1 MSGFEHRPLTTIKR
15 LINDLRDRYPSD
27 FIIKEIIQN
36 ADDSHSTRLDFGW
49 VSGLPNA
56 QHPLLN
62 GPALFFINNGRFKR
76 SDAQAIRRFGDS
88 EKEGEQTAI
97 GKFGLGQ
104 KSIFHLC
111 EAFFLAHSPNE
122 QFEARFP
129 SCNFLNP
136 WAEPNPQPN
145 EQTDPFHPDWT
156 EFSESDQ
163 NAIKAHFNDI
173 LEQENYQEHF
183 FMLWIPLRKESHRK
197 RKTKEG
203 KEDEVGVITQNFS
216 GDRETP
222 PDDIFP
228 DNLSS
233 EIGLLLPLLRALKA
247 VSYWL
252 PDHQAKLQPQFNLT
266 LQGSRRRYPRRN
278 HETPLEIEESLDGS
292 VQITHFEHEEK
303 NTTLAFSGREVI
315 LNNSTLKDIH
325 QHKSWPTS
333 LRIDHKTGNPIQEPD
348 KAFAHCAVTFIEKPA
363 TQNGHLSIQWAVFL
377 PLGVSSESP
386 NEKVQTEGDRDYV
399 LLLHG
404 YFFVDA
410 GRRHID
416 PWENSTCKLTDN
428 ATEGEV
434 RQKWNQL
441 LTTEGTLKNVLPALN
456 LFIETHRPAPDNIW
470 QLSDALKNS
479 AFFRQ
484 YGNDLC
490 RKSQWVYCY
499 ALDEQ
504 DWQWQYIDADRPLL
518 AIPQAETDKTSL
530 LPWDVLPNLE
540 SESIRECL
548 ITLIEAPNLT
558 TSLSDWSENQLET
571 VLQDVPGNVVFK
583 NKERFEYL
591 LSFLEQCVIPLY
603 PNQILPEMIQNRLCD
618 IARKAFAQLNVNQ
631 LYKFKEWV
639 TKFLN
644 FISEKCFFI
653 DCKTYQPKIFFEL
666 HKLET
671 HTILIPRTPTFD
683 FPELQITPKQK
694 LANKEALTLLKSLNS
709 IIQDEKYQDIVDDCA
724 AIAWKILCLVADKKA
739 LVETHPD
746 LKVLRAHNCR
756 VPQDRTI
763 VSLKEITTAYQQ
775 GTLFHHKRGS
785 SMRERIGFAENLQ
798 NVLADATVI
807 VFEKPIE
814 TEMADLLGDLKHNE
828 IVSCEQLGCLRALS
842 RIPPLTLNTYIEPRA
857 KLLQDLL
864 DANVEDIIFTKGIR
878 HLLTLRVE
886 SDGEEKHPL
895 WYLASPEYQSIV
907 EPILTA
913 RGETAYLID
922 DAFVPSVTNKLANEK
937 RVVCGIEE
945 LTPIKAIELALSYE
959 QPHTLCQNILD
970 ILQYVDIDSL
980 SDSEKQELKQN
991 LRQKWLVDKKST
1003 AIIPE
1008 EVVYLPE
1015 IKETVSRIIGEQ
1027 TEQTTY
1033 RDYSRLEHGITN
1045 HPSFPKLCDL
1055 SCFATGRDGLDILG
1069 LIMYQEEKY
1078 HLGQFTNQTF
1088 PLKSG
1093 LIVFKNI
1100 PAKLLPAWEVVNTA
1114 REKCSPDDIY
1124 SLLEQLF
1131 GQLSINQMKD
1141 LLFWLKT
1148 QHIND
1153 NTHHLKIR
1161 DVFNSYLKT
1170 AIVHPQFDTIFQ
1182 EIYFLNKRGK
1192 WKLPSK
1198 LVSDAQISDDF
1209 LLDSRQA
1216 DILNEYLNSHS
1227 FPATIMAEP
1236 AQQTLKLDEYF
1247 REWEGKIVNDEMI
1260 GVFLALLGDAP
1271 LLADDSNLPKL
1282 AEEYLQH
1289 YNIDDI
1295 RTNLTGESEW
1305 HNAKDFWTHFEI
1317 HSTQHGDGK
1326 VQLTALDGSPI
1337 SAPLCQEAQSIIIS
1351 CKAIR
1356 VDKISKK
1363 RLIEMQLRIIDT
1375 KQYNS
1380 TELADLLKESIEK
1393 LLESIHKQKET
1404 DALEQLWGKLFQTEQ
1419 LDIDTARRMILENAL
1434 LSLRQLGI
1442 KNNADKINSIL
1453 TNWDK
1458 TRRREKELGQSKYI
1472 KERQKTIEE
1481 LGKVIENDE
1490 QTQVAIF
1497 EAVRT
1502 TVKKYQYT
1510 PKCVPFE
1517 LFQNADDAVV
1527 ELEEL
1532 GAISEKT
1539 KRFVL
1544 RWDENNLTIM
1554 HWGRKINKSFFGS
1567 KGIERGFDRDLEK
1580 MLVFSVSD
1588 KIGEVTGKFGLG
1600 FKSVFLISQQPSILS
1615 GKDMGVKIAAGMLP
1629 ISLNAKEKQNL
1640 STDLQQWQSDDS
1652 LEGTI
1657 IKLPITHDV
1666 DNVLNQV
1673 VDHFRSVT
1681 GILLA
1686 FSKRIKYCVID
1697 SPNEQFDVSW
1707 QPNEII
1713 KDISV
1718 GDLKLKVEQETMS
1731 KALLIE
1737 NQEFGAIL
1745 IALDSKGLCHF
1756 PNYQAIPDIWVTAP
1770 LQESMK
1776 LGFAINGRF
1785 EIDVGRG
1792 RLARD
1797 SKDNSEM
1804 AQKLGY
1810 FIGKKLCELFEK
1822 SKQQGFNFIK
1832 EELDLATDI
1841 SEYEF
1846 WDSVWEILAESWLNH
1861 DHPLLMN
1868 MLGNWNTVGQLINKY
1883 PVFPNGLYGKYQV
1896 LNTVK
1901 NITYVASGILN
1912 EESSFTHVST
1922 WPIFQQAI
1930 PPEKMLSDTRRVKL
1944 EQLIPELFEKGR
1956 FTTSRF
1962 KAFYLADAVELEFGS
1977 SKEVSPKLAKQ
1988 LGQLINNEFINELA
2002 KQNEAEHDNLLQVLG
2017 KAYFKAQEGEYHH
2030 VRTVLC
2036 EPLKTSELQEESHQS
2051 DLDFFKVLSSDYTD
2065 EAVIFFKACRR
2076 QYEMAELSEIAE
2088 QLQIPML
2095 QELVIKDKKR
2105 REQQQNYFEL
2115 KKNNR
2120 QIGENVELIIKKILC
2135 NNGCNV
2141 QPIYFGG
2148 DLEIWPKEYA
2158 GWDIGYITISS
2169 KITVEIKFTSG
2180 SEVHLT
2186 KFQSKT
2192 ARLQKSGYIVLVVN
2206 GDWGLRELLNVDIDE
2221 DSISDKLITAIK
2233 DYSHVVKNLY
2243 EKLGELPNPK
2253 EIEPDLHGYWLKNAL
2268 WENKENIVTWLEN
2281 EF

>member
-15 LINDLRDRYPSD
+15 IVNDLRDRYQSGFP
-27 FIIKEIIQN
+27 IIKEIIQN
-36 ADDSHSTRLDFGW
+36 TDDSHSKRLDFGW
-49 VSGLPNA
+49 VRGLPNA

-111 EAFFLAHSPNE
+111 EAFFYLAHSPNE
-122 QFEARFP
+122 QFEASFP

-145 EQTDPFHPDWT
+145 EIVDPFHPDWT

-163 NAIKAHFNDI
+163 NGVKAHFKDI

-183 FMLWIPLRKESHRK
+183 FILWIPLRQESHRK
-197 RKTKEG
+197 RKTKDG
-203 KEDEVGVITQNFS
+203 KEDEVGVIIQNFS
-216 GDRETP
+216 GDRKTP
-222 PDDIFP
+222 PDEIFP
-228 DNLSS
+228 ANLAG
-233 EIGLLLPLLRALKA
+233 EIGLLLPLLRSLKE

-266 LQGSRRRYPRRN
+266 LQGSRRRYPLTN
-278 HETPLEIEESLDGS
+278 QETPLEIEVSIDGS
-292 VQITHFEHEEK
+292 VQITHFVPEKK

-333 LRIDHKTGNPIQEPD
+333 LRIDNKTGNPVQEPD
-348 KAFAHCAVTFIEKPA
+348 KAFAHCAVTFMQKPA
-363 TQNGHLSIQWAVFL
+363 TQNGNLSIQWAVFL
-377 PLGVSSESP
+377 PLGDSGEYP
-386 NEKVQTEGDRDYV
+386 NEKFPYEGDKDYV
-399 LLLHG
+399 VLLHG

-410 GRRHID
+410 GRRHIEQ
-416 PWENSTCKLTDN
+416 WKNSTCQLTDN
-428 ATEGEV
+428 ATEAEV

-456 LFIETHRPAPDNIW
+456 IFIETHKPAPENIW
-470 QLSDALKNS
+470 QLSNALKNS
-479 AFFRQ
+479 DLFRQ
-484 YGNDLC
+484 YGNDIC
-490 RKSQWVYCY
+490 QDFQWVYV
-499 ALDEQ
+499 ADKQ
-504 DWQWQYIDADRPLL
+504 KWQCIDSKQPLL
-518 AIPQAETDKTSL
+518 SIPQLGTDKTSL
-530 LPWDVLPNLE
+530 LPWEVLPNLQ
-540 SESIRECL
+540 SIQECF

-558 TSLSDWSENQLET
+558 TSLSDWSSNQLET
-571 VLQDVPGNVVFK
+571 VLQDVPSVLVFQDQK
-583 NKERFEYL
+583 LLEYL
-591 LSFLEQCVIPLY
+591 LSFLKQCVVPLS
-603 PNQILPEMIQNRLCD
+603 PNQILPEVLQNRLCD
-618 IARKAFAQLNVNQ
+618 IARKAFARLKVSQ
-631 LYKFKEWV
+631 LYKLKELV

-644 FISEKCFFI
+644 FIPEKCFFI
-653 DCKTYQPKIFFEL
+653 DCKTYQATIFFEL

-763 VSLKEITTAYQQ
+763 VSLGEIKNAYQQ
-775 GTLFHHKRGS
+775 GTLFLHRLAHSKE
-785 SMRERIGFAENLQ
+785 ERIKFANPLQ
-798 NVLADATVI
+798 KVLTDATVI
-807 VFEKPIE
+807 IIE
-814 TEMADLLGDLKHNE
+814 TEVADLLGDIGQNE
-828 IVSCEQLGCLRALS
+828 IISCEQLGCLRALS
-842 RIPPLTLNTYIEPRA
+842 HKPPLTLNSHIEKRA
-857 KLLQDLL
+857 ELLKDLL
-864 DANVEDIIFTKGIR
+864 DANVEDKIFTKGIR
-878 HLLTLRVE
+878 YLLTLRVE
-886 SDGEEKHPL
+886 SDLADKHPL
-895 WYLASPEYQSIV
+895 WYLPSPKHNRFV
-907 EPILTA
+907 EQILTA
-913 RGETAYLID
+913 RGEKEYLID
-922 DAFVPSVTNKLANEK
+922 DAFVQSVTNKLANDK
-937 RVVCGIEE
+937 RTLIGIEE
-945 LTPIKAIELALSYE
+945 LTLIKAIELALSYE
-959 QPHTLCQNILD
+959 QPHIFCQNILD
-970 ILQYVDIDSL
+970 ALQYVDIDSL
-980 SDSEKQELKQN
+980 SDSEKQELRQK
-991 LRQKWLVDKKST
+991 LRQKWLVDKNGT

-1033 RDYSRLEHGITN
+1033 RDYLRLEPGITN
-1045 HPSFPKLCDL
+1045 HPSFHKLCDL
-1055 SCFATGRDGLDILG
+1055 SCFATGREGLDILG

-1114 REKCSPDDIY
+1114 REKCSPDDID

-1161 DVFNSYLKT
+1161 YVFNSYLKT

-1356 VDKISKK
+1356 VDKISQK
-1363 RLIEMQLRIIDT
+1363 RQIEMQLRIIDT

-1393 LLESIHKQKET
+1393 LLESIHKQKNT

-1554 HWGRKINKSFFGS
+1554 HWGRKINKSFSGS

-1588 KIGEVTGKFGLG
+1588 KTEEVTGKFGLG

-1629 ISLNAKEKQNL
+1629 ISLNAKEKQHL
-1640 STDLQQWQSDDS
+1640 STELQQWQSDDS

-1657 IKLPITHDV
+1657 IKLPITPDV

-1756 PNYQAIPDIWVTAP
+1756 PNYQAIQDIWVTVP

-1792 RLARD
+1792 RLARY
-1797 SKDNSEM
+1797 STDNTER

-1832 EELDLATDI
+1832 EALDLATDI

-1846 WDSVWEILAESWLNH
+1846 WDSVWKILAESWLNH

-1930 PPEKMLSDTRRVKL
+1930 PPEKMVSDTRRVKL
-1944 EQLIPELFEKGR
+1944 EQLIPELFEKGSL
-1956 FTTSRF
+1956 TTNRF

-1977 SKEVSPKLAKQ
+1977 SQKVSPELAKQ

-2002 KQNEAEHDNLLQVLG
+2002 KQNETEHENLLQVLG
-2017 KAYFKAQEGEYHH
+2017 KAYFKAQDGEYHH
-2030 VRTVLC
+2030 VRTVLS

-2051 DLDFFKVLSSDYTD
+2051 DLNFFKVLSSDYTD
-2065 EAVIFFKACRR
+2065 QAVIFFKACRR
-2076 QYEMAELSEIAE
+2076 QYEMAELSEMAE

-2095 QELVIKDKKR
+2095 QKLVIEDKEKCEQQKKNRDKKAT
-2105 REQQQNYFEL
+2105 N
-2115 KKNNR
+2115 KK
-2120 QIGENVELIIKKILC
+2120 IGENVELIIKKILH

-2141 QPIYFGG
+2141 KTIYVGG
-2148 DLEIWPKEYA
+2148 DLEIWPKEDA
-2158 GWDIGYITISS
+2158 GWDSGYITISS
-2169 KITVEIKFTSG
+2169 KITVEIKFTIG
-2180 SEVHLT
+2180 SKVHLT
-2186 KFQSKT
+2186 RCQSET
-2192 ARLQKSGYIVLVVN
+2192 ARSQKSGYIVLVVN
-2206 GDWGLRELLNVDIDE
+2206 GDRGLRELLNVDIDE
-2221 DSISDKLITAIK
+2221 DSISDELITAIK
-2233 DYSHVVKNLY
+2233 HNSHVVTNLY
-2243 EKLGELPNPK
+2243 EKLGELPNLK
-2253 EIEPDLHGYWLKNAL
+2253 EIEPDIHGYWLKKPL
-2268 WENKENIVTWLEN
+2268 WENQDNIVTWLEN

>member
-49 VSGLPNA
+49 VRSLPNA

-111 EAFFLAHSPNE
+111 EAFFYLAHSPNE

-163 NAIKAHFNDI
+163 NAIKAHINDI

-203 KEDEVGVITQNFS
+203 KEDEVGVITHNFY

-222 PDDIFP
+222 PDDLFP
-228 DNLSS
+228 NNLAS
-233 EIGLLLPLLRALKA
+233 EIGLLLPLLRALKE

-266 LQGSRRRYPRRN
+266 LQGSRRRYPRTN

-292 VQITHFEHEEK
+292 VQITHFDHEDK
-303 NTTLAFSGREVI
+303 NATLAFSGREVI
-315 LNNSTLKDIH
+315 LNNSTLKNIH

-333 LRIDHKTGNPIQEPD
+333 LRIDNKTGNPIQEPD

-363 TQNGHLSIQWAVFL
+363 TQNGNLSIQWAVFL

-386 NEKVQTEGDRDYV
+386 NEKVPYEGDRDYV
-399 LLLHG
+399 VLLHG

-416 PWENSTCKLTDN
+416 PWENSTCQLTDN

-456 LFIETHRPAPDNIW
+456 LFIETHKPAQDNIW
-470 QLSDALKNS
+470 QLSNALKNS
-479 AFFRQ
+479 NLFRQ
-484 YGNDLC
+484 YGNDIC
-490 RKSQWVYCY
+490 QKSQWVYCY
-499 ALDEQ
+499 ILDEQ
-504 DWQWQYIDADRPLL
+504 DWQWQYIDANQPLL
-518 AIPQAETDKTSL
+518 AIPQAEMDKTSL

-540 SESIRECL
+540 SEYIQECL

-558 TSLSDWSENQLET
+558 TYSSNWTENQLET

-583 NKERFEYL
+583 NQQRFEYL
-591 LSFLEQCVIPLY
+591 LNFLEHCVIPLY

-631 LYKFKEWV
+631 LYKLKEWL

-644 FISEKCFFI
+644 FIPEKCFFI
-653 DCKTYQPKIFFEL
+653 DCKTYQANIFFEL
-666 HKLET
+666 NQLDT
-671 HTILIPRTPTFD
+671 HTILIPKVQKFD
-683 FPELQITPKQK
+683 FSELKITPKQK
-694 LANKEALTLLKSLNS
+694 LANTEAVILLERLNS
-709 IIQDEKYQDIVDDCA
+709 IIQSEKEQDIREYCA

-746 LKVLRAHNCR
+746 LKVLRAHNCL

-763 VSLKEITTAYQQ
+763 VSLKEITKAYQQ
-775 GTLFHHKRGS
+775 GILFHHKRGS
-785 SMRERIGFAENLQ
+785 IMRERIGFAENLQ

-807 VFEKPIE
+807 VFEKPVE
-814 TEMADLLGDLKHNE
+814 TEVADLLGDLKHNE

-842 RIPPLTLNTYIEPRA
+842 HKPPLTLNSKIEHRA
-857 KLLQDLL
+857 KLLQDLS
-864 DANVEDIIFTKGIR
+864 DANVEDWIFIKGIR
-878 HLLTLRVE
+878 HLLTLRVG
-886 SDGEEKHPL
+886 SDLEDKHPL
-895 WYLASPEYQSIV
+895 WYLASSEYQSIV

-913 RGETAYLID
+913 RGETAYLIH
-922 DAFVPSVTNKLANEK
+922 DAFVQSVTNKLANDK
-937 RVVCGIEE
+937 RTLIGIEE
-945 LTPIKAIELALSYE
+945 LTPIKAIELALSYDK
-959 QPHTLCQNILD
+959 PHTLCQNILD
-970 ILQYVDIDSL
+970 TLQYINIDSL
-980 SDSEKQELKQN
+980 SDSEKQELKQK
-991 LRQKWLVDKKST
+991 LRQKWLVDKNGT

-1033 RDYSRLEHGITN
+1033 RDYLRLEHGIKN
-1045 HPSFPKLCDL
+1045 HPSFHKLCDL
-1055 SCFATGRDGLDILG
+1055 SCFATGREGLEILG

-1078 HLGQFTNQTF
+1078 HLGQFTNQPF
-1088 PLKSG
+1088 PLESG

-1100 PAKLLPAWEVVNTA
+1100 PAKLLPAWEVVNSA
-1114 REKCSPDDIY
+1114 REKCSHDEVD

-1131 GQLSINQMKD
+1131 GQLSITHLKD

-1153 NTHHLKIR
+1153 NTHHLR
-1161 DVFNSYLKT
+1161 EVFNSYLKT
-1170 AIVHPQFDTIFQ
+1170 AIVHPQFDTLFP
-1182 EIYFLNKRGK
+1182 EIYLLNKRGK
-1192 WKLPSK
+1192 WKLPSE

-1209 LLDSRQA
+1209 LLHSKQA

-1227 FPATIMAEP
+1227 FSAIIVAEQ

-1260 GVFLALLGDAP
+1260 GVFLALLGDAA
-1271 LLADDSNLPKL
+1271 LLGDDSNIPKL

-1295 RTNLTGESEW
+1295 RSNLTGESEW
-1305 HNAKDFWTHFEI
+1305 HNNAKDFWTHFEI

-1363 RLIEMQLRIIDT
+1363 RQIEMQLRIIDT

-1393 LLESIHKQKET
+1393 LLESIHRQKNT
-1404 DALEQLWGKLFQTEQ
+1404 DALEQLWGKLSQTEQ
-1419 LDIDTARRMILENAL
+1419 LHIDIARRMILENAL

-1458 TRRREKELGQSKYI
+1458 TRRREKELGQSKYF
-1472 KERQKTIEE
+1472 KERQKTIDE

-1490 QTQVAIF
+1490 QAQVAIF

-1527 ELEEL
+1527 ELEER
-1532 GAISEKT
+1532 GAISEKS

-1544 RWDENNLTIM
+1544 KWNENHLTIM
-1554 HWGRKINKSFFGS
+1554 HWGRKINKSFSGS

-1615 GKDMGVKIAAGMLP
+1615 GKDMGFKIAAGMLP

-1640 STDLQQWQSDDS
+1640 STDLQQWQPDDS

-1657 IKLPITHDV
+1657 IKLPITHDF

-1713 KDISV
+1713 KDIFV
-1718 GDLKLKVEQETMS
+1718 GDLKLKLEQETMS

-1745 IALDSKGLCHF
+1745 LALDSKGLCHF
-1756 PNYQAIPDIWVTAP
+1756 PNYQAIPDMWVTAP

-1797 SKDNSEM
+1797 SKDNREM

-1832 EELDLATDI
+1832 EELELATDI

-1846 WDSVWEILAESWLNH
+1846 WDSVWKILAESWLNH
-1861 DHPLLMN
+1861 EHPLLMN

-1901 NITYVASGILN
+1901 NISYVASGILN

-1922 WPIFQQAI
+1922 WPIFQEAI
-1930 PPEKMLSDTRRVKL
+1930 PPEKIVSDTRWVKL
-1944 EQLIPELFEKGR
+1944 EQLIPERFEKGSL
-1956 FTTSRF
+1956 TTSRF
-1962 KAFYLADAVELEFGS
+1962 KAFYLADAVELEFGQ
-1977 SKEVSPKLAKQ
+1977 SKEVSPELAKQ

-2002 KQNEAEHDNLLQVLG
+2002 KQNETEHDNLLQVLG
-2017 KAYFKAQEGEYHH
+2017 NAYFKAEKGEYHP
-2030 VRTVLC
+2030 VRTVLS
-2036 EPLKTSELQEESHQS
+2036 EPINTSEPQEDSHQAN
-2051 DLDFFKVLSSDYTD
+2051 LDFFKVLSSDYTD

-2076 QYEMAELSEIAE
+2076 QYEMAELSEMAE

-2095 QELVIKDKKR
+2095 QKLVREDKEKR
-2105 REQQQNYFEL
+2105 DRQ
-2115 KKNNR
+2115 KKTIDQKAVNKK
-2120 QIGENVELIIKKILC
+2120 IGENVELIINKILC
-2135 NNGCNV
+2135 NKGCNV
-2141 QPIYFGG
+2141 QAIHCGG
-2148 DLEIWPKEYA
+2148 DFEIWHHKDA
-2158 GWDIGYITISS
+2158 VWDSGHMTISS

-2186 KFQSKT
+2186 KRQSER
-2192 ARLQKSGYIVLVVN
+2192 ARSQKSQYIVLVVN
-2206 GDWGLRELLNVDIDE
+2206 GEWGLRALLNELDE
-2221 DSISDKLITAIK
+2221 ESISDELITAIK
-2233 DYSHVVKNLY
+2233 YNSHVIKNLS

-2253 EIEPDLHGYWLKNAL
+2253 EIEPDIHGYWLKKAL
-2268 WENKENIVTWLEN
+2268 WENQDNIVTWLEN

>member
-1 MSGFEHRPLTTIKR
+1 M
-15 LINDLRDRYPSD
+15 
-27 FIIKEIIQN
+27 
-36 ADDSHSTRLDFGW
+36 
-49 VSGLPNA
+49 
-56 QHPLLN
+56 
-62 GPALFFINNGRFKR
+62 
-76 SDAQAIRRFGDS
+76 
-88 EKEGEQTAI
+88 
-97 GKFGLGQ
+97 
-104 KSIFHLC
+104 
-111 EAFFLAHSPNE
+111 
-122 QFEARFP
+122 
-129 SCNFLNP
+129 
-136 WAEPNPQPN
+136 
-145 EQTDPFHPDWT
+145 
-156 EFSESDQ
+156 
-163 NAIKAHFNDI
+163 
-173 LEQENYQEHF
+173 
-183 FMLWIPLRKESHRK
+183 
-197 RKTKEG
+197 
-203 KEDEVGVITQNFS
+203 
-216 GDRETP
+216 
-222 PDDIFP
+222 
-228 DNLSS
+228 
-233 EIGLLLPLLRALKA
+233 
-247 VSYWL
+247 
-252 PDHQAKLQPQFNLT
+252 
-266 LQGSRRRYPRRN
+266 
-278 HETPLEIEESLDGS
+278 
-292 VQITHFEHEEK
+292 
-303 NTTLAFSGREVI
+303 
-315 LNNSTLKDIH
+315 
-325 QHKSWPTS
+325 
-333 LRIDHKTGNPIQEPD
+333 
-348 KAFAHCAVTFIEKPA
+348 
-363 TQNGHLSIQWAVFL
+363 

-386 NEKVQTEGDRDYV
+386 NEKLFYEGDRDYV
-399 LLLHG
+399 VLLHG

-416 PWENSTCKLTDN
+416 PWENSTCQLTDN
-428 ATEGEV
+428 ATEAEV

-484 YGNDLC
+484 YGNDIC

-499 ALDEQ
+499 AVDEQ

-518 AIPQAETDKTSL
+518 AIPQAERDKTSL
-530 LPWDVLPNLE
+530 LPWEVLPNLV
-540 SESIRECL
+540 SESIQECF

-558 TSLSDWSENQLET
+558 TSLSDWSENQLEA

-644 FISEKCFFI
+644 FIPEKCFFI
-653 DCKTYQPKIFFEL
+653 KCKTYQPKILFEL
-666 HKLET
+666 HKLDT
-671 HTILIPRTPTFD
+671 HTILIPKVQKFD
-683 FPELQITPKQK
+683 FSELKITPKQK
-694 LANKEALTLLKSLNS
+694 LANKEAATLLESLNS
-709 IIQDEKYQDIVDDCA
+709 MIQDEKYQDIVDDCA
-724 AIAWKILCLVADKKA
+724 DIAREILGLVADKKA
-739 LVETHPD
+739 VLKTYPD
-746 LKVLRAHNCR
+746 LRVLRAHNCR
-756 VPQDRTI
+756 ASQNQTTI
-763 VSLKEITTAYQQ
+763 ISFKDITSAYQE
-775 GTLFHHKRGS
+775 GTLFRHKGIINVQDKRK
-785 SMRERIGFAENLQ
+785 FANPLQ
-798 NVLADATVI
+798 NVLVHATVI
-807 VFEKPIE
+807 IIEKDV
-814 TEMADLLGDLKHNE
+814 ADLLDDIGQKE
-828 IVSCEQLGCLRALS
+828 IMSCDQLGCLRALS
-842 RIPPLTLNTYIEPRA
+842 RVPALKDDIKDRVELLELLLNA
-857 KLLQDLL
+857 D
-864 DANVEDIIFTKGIR
+864 VEDSNVFTKGIR
-878 HLLTLRVE
+878 YLLTIHKVDDHFE
-886 SDGEEKHPL
+886 NKHPL
-895 WYLASPEYQSIV
+895 WYLASSEYQSIV

-913 RGETAYLID
+913 RGETAYLIH
-922 DAFVPSVTNKLANEK
+922 DAFVQSVTNKLANDK
-937 RVVCGIEE
+937 RTLIGIEE
-945 LTPIKAIELALSYE
+945 LTPIKAIELALSYDK
-959 QPHTLCQNILD
+959 PHTLCQNILD
-970 ILQYVDIDSL
+970 ALQYVDIDSL
-980 SDSEKQELKQN
+980 FDSEKQELKQK
-991 LRQKWLVDKKST
+991 LRQKWLVDKNGT

-1033 RDYSRLEHGITN
+1033 RDYLRLEHGIKN
-1045 HPSFPKLCDL
+1045 HPSFHKLCDL

-1078 HLGQFTNQTF
+1078 HLGQFTNKPF
-1088 PLKSG
+1088 PLESG

-1114 REKCSPDDIY
+1114 REKCSHNDVD
-1124 SLLEQLF
+1124 SLLKQLF
-1131 GQLSINQMKD
+1131 GQLSINHLKD

-1161 DVFNSYLKT
+1161 EVFNSYLKT
-1170 AIVHPQFDTIFQ
+1170 AIVHPQFDTLFP
-1182 EIYFLNKRGK
+1182 EIYLLNKRGK
-1192 WKLPSK
+1192 WKLPSE
-1198 LVSDAQISDDF
+1198 LVSDAQISDYF
-1209 LLDSRQA
+1209 LLDSKQA

-1227 FPATIMAEP
+1227 FPAIIVPEQ

-1260 GVFLALLGDAP
+1260 GVFLALLGDAA

-1305 HNAKDFWTHFEI
+1305 HNNAKDFWTHFEI

-1326 VQLTALDGSPI
+1326 VQLTALDGSLI
-1337 SAPLCQEAQSIIIS
+1337 LAPLCQEAQSIIIS

-1363 RLIEMQLRIIDT
+1363 RQIEMQLRIIDT

-1393 LLESIHKQKET
+1393 LLESIHRQKNT
-1404 DALEQLWGKLFQTEQ
+1404 DALEQLWGKLSQTEQ
-1419 LDIDTARRMILENAL
+1419 LHIDIARRMILENAL

-1458 TRRREKELGQSKYI
+1458 TRRREKELGQSKYF
-1472 KERQKTIEE
+1472 KERQKTIDE

-1490 QTQVAIF
+1490 QAQVAIF

-1532 GAISEKT
+1532 GAISEKS

-1544 RWDENNLTIM
+1544 KWDENNLTIM
-1554 HWGRKINKSFFGS
+1554 HWGRKINKSVSSS

-1588 KIGEVTGKFGLG
+1588 KTEKVTGKFGLG

-1615 GKDMGVKIAAGMLP
+1615 GKDMGFKIAAGMLP

-1657 IKLPITHDV
+1657 IKLPITHDF

-1697 SPNEQFDVSW
+1697 SQNEQFEVSW
-1707 QPNEII
+1707 QPHEII

-1718 GDLKLKVEQETMS
+1718 GDLKLKLEQETMS

-1756 PNYQAIPDIWVTAP
+1756 PNYQEIPDIWVTAP
-1770 LQESMK
+1770 LQESMR

-1797 SKDNSEM
+1797 SKDNTEM

-1810 FIGKKLCELFEK
+1810 FIGKKLCELFDK

-1846 WDSVWEILAESWLNH
+1846 WDSVWKILAESWLNH
-1861 DHPLLMN
+1861 EHPLLMN

-1922 WPIFQQAI
+1922 WPIFQEAI
-1930 PPEKMLSDTRRVKL
+1930 PPEKIVSDTRWVKL
-1944 EQLIPELFEKGR
+1944 EQLIPERFEKGSL
-1956 FTTSRF
+1956 TTSRF
-1962 KAFYLADAVELEFGS
+1962 KAFYLADAVELEFGQ
-1977 SKEVSPKLAKQ
+1977 SKEVSPELAKQ

-2017 KAYFKAQEGEYHH
+2017 NAYFKAEEGEYHH
-2030 VRTVLC
+2030 VRTVLS
-2036 EPLKTSELQEESHQS
+2036 EPINTSERQEDSHQS

-2065 EAVIFFKACRR
+2065 QALIFFKACRR
-2076 QYEMAELSEIAE
+2076 QYEMAELSEMAE

-2095 QELVIKDKKR
+2095 QKLIIEDKDN
-2105 REQQQNYFEL
+2105 RERQ
-2115 KKNNR
+2115 KKNRDQKAVNKK
-2120 QIGENVELIIKKILC
+2120 IGENVELIIKKFLRDK
-2135 NNGCNV
+2135 GCHLKT
-2141 QPIYFGG
+2141 IYKGG
-2148 DLEIWPKEYA
+2148 DFEIWPHEDA
-2158 GWDIGYITISS
+2158 GWDSGQITISS

-2180 SEVHLT
+2180 SEVHLS
-2186 KFQSKT
+2186 KLQSKT

-2221 DSISDKLITAIK
+2221 DSILEELITAIK
-2233 DYSHVVKNLY
+2233 HNSHVVKNLY

-2253 EIEPDLHGYWLKNAL
+2253 EIKPDLHGYWLKKAL
-2268 WENKENIVTWLEN
+2268 WENQENIVTWLEN